1 MPRPLSHST
10 MIGPQ
15 RSSSTPATARV
26 EAITTA
32 TNTSGASGIPNPIP
46 LAAPV
51 TTATFS
57 TRFAGIGNL

>member
-1 MPRPLSHST
+1 
-10 MIGPQ
+10 
-15 RSSSTPATARV
+15 V

-46 LAAPV
+46 LAAPL

-57 TRFAGIGNL
+57 TRFAGIGDL